1 MSPFSTYL
9 SGSMLVL
16 QIPEERDYFLTIYFL
31 IEYFLGLA
39 DCWLSKKKARLLV
52 QCPVRSSMNRAGHNQ
67 INMCRLP
74 IWEGTLVLVERMVVI
89 R

>member
-39 DCWLSKKKARLLV
+39 DCWFYKKSLFTSA
-52 QCPVRSSMNRAGHNQ
+52 MTG
-67 INMCRLP
+67 
-74 IWEGTLVLVERMVVI
+74 
-89 R
+89 